1 MGYFSSNFIYTDTQ
15 TPTAPAE
22 VAPCSVTPEKSA
34 TESEGEWSRICETA
48 GEGTRTKGIAED
60 VCKKD
65 VENDRM
71 YESFLLYPG

>member
-1 MGYFSSNFIYTDTQ
+1 MGYFSSNFICTDTQ
-15 TPTAPAE
+15 TATIPA
-22 VAPCSVTPEKSA
+22 AIASCSVIPEKSA
-34 TESEGEWSRICETA
+34 TESEGEWSRIYETA
-48 GEGTRTKGIAED
+48 GEGTRTEGITED